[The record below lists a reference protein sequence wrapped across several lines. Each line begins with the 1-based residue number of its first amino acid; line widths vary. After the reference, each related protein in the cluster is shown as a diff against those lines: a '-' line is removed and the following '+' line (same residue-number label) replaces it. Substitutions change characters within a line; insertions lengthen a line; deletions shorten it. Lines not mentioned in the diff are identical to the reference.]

1 MRRYLPWLVMA
12 AILLLAGLALADDG
26 TFSSYEQRGWIWMFL
41 AAFGFGLLTS
51 LTPCVY
57 PMIPITLAIFG
68 ARGENVSRGRAMLL
82 ALAYVGGMGVTYS
95 TLGVTISLLGKAT
108 AFGTQLANPWIVFPF
123 VALFLALAASMFGA
137 FNLALPSSL
146 QARLNQIGG
155 KGFAGAFAM
164 GLVGGLIA
172 APCTGPFLAGLL
184 AYVSTT
190 GSVVGGGALLFVYA
204 LGMGVLFFLLA
215 AFAMS
220 LPKSGAWME
229 HVKSLCAMALLF
241 AAIYYLKPFLPWLRT
256 MASPSRW
263 FFASCL
269 AIGIAGFALGAMHLS
284 FHGAWRERIRKAVG
298 VVLVVGAAVG
308 LWMWKMAP
316 KHHLPWVHDETVAF
330 QRAAAEGK
338 GVMVDFSATWCN
350 PCDELELTFGD
361 DDVYHAITERFIP
374 LKFDVS
380 DDTDKNLEIKS
391 RYDSLTLPSVVFM
404 APDGTVLGRVRKMM
418 EPDDFMK
425 IVAPAAKKL
434 APGPTASTR

>member
-1 MRRYLPWLVMA
+1 MA
-12 AILLLAGLALADDG
+12 AILLLPGLALADDG

>member
-1 MRRYLPWLVMA
+1 MRRTLPWLVVA
-12 AILLLAGLALADDG
+12 AVLLLPGLAFADDG

-41 AAFGFGLLTS
+41 AAFGFGFLTS

-82 ALAYVGGMGVTYS
+82 ATAYVGGMGATYS
-95 TLGVTISLLGKAT
+95 ALGITFSLLGKAA
-108 AFGTQLANPWIVFPF
+108 AFGTQLSNPWVVFPF
-123 VALFLALAASMFGA
+123 VALFIALAASMFGA

-204 LGMGVLFFLLA
+204 LGMGVLFFVLA

-229 HVKSLCAMALLF
+229 HVKSICGIGLLF
-241 AAIYYLKPFLPWLRT
+241 AAVYYLRPFIPALRT
-256 MASPSRW
+256 MASPATW
-263 FFASCL
+263 FLLAS
-269 AIGIAGFALGAMHLS
+269 IATMIVGLALGAIHLS
-284 FHGAWRERIRKAVG
+284 FHGTWGQRGRKLVG
-298 VVLVVGAAVG
+298 VTLVVTGALAA
-308 LWMWKMAP
+308 WMWKMTP
-316 KHHLPWVHDETVAF
+316 KKHLPWVYDETAAF
-330 QRAAAEGK
+330 KRATTEGK
-338 GVMVDFSATWCN
+338 GVMVDFSAKWCN

-361 DDVYHAITERFIP
+361 DDVYDAITTRFVP
-374 LKFDVS
+374 LKFDVT
-380 DDTDKNLEIKS
+380 DDNDANLERKS
-391 RYDSLTLPSVVFM
+391 RYDSLTLPSVVFI

-425 IVAPAAKKL
+425 IVGPAAKKL
-434 APGPTASTR
+434 APGPTASSR